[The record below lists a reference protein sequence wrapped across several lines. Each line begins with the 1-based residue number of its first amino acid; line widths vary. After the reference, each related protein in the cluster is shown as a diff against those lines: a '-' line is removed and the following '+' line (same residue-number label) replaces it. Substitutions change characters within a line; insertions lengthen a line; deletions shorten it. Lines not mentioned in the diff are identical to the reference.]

1 MHLPLPCAFPQ
12 KHLRMDTQNFIVRYP
27 GYVNEIVT
35 DCLVIKATSGML
47 TNAKEI
53 VGFPFQALWDT
64 GATNSMITSSVVA
77 QLNLKP
83 VTYATVYHAGGES
96 EVPAFLAYI
105 SLPNDILIGPLQ
117 VIEGQLEGVDVLI
130 GMDIIGNGDFVIT
143 NNEDHTTLS
152 YTTPSTM
159 KV

>member
-1 MHLPLPCAFPQ
+1 
-12 KHLRMDTQNFIVRYP
+12 
-27 GYVNEIVT
+27 
-35 DCLVIKATSGML
+35 
-47 TNAKEI
+47 
-53 VGFPFQALWDT
+53 
-64 GATNSMITSSVVA
+64 
-77 QLNLKP
+77 
-83 VTYATVYHAGGES
+83 
-96 EVPAFLAYI
+96 
-105 SLPNDILIGPLQ
+105 